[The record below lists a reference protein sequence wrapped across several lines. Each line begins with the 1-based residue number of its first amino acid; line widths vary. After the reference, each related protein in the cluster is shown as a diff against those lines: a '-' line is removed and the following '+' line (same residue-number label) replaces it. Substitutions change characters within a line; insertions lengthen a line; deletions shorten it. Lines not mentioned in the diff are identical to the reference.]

1 MGNEE
6 LYLKMYNCS
15 GEGGLKLAKRIQYKK
30 YAVLLM
36 EKTYITVHSTCH
48 LLTGYSTLSRQTQYL
63 GWT

>member
-30 YAVLLM
+30 YAVYSWRKLILL
-36 EKTYITVHSTCH
+36 
-48 LLTGYSTLSRQTQYL
+48 YSVLYMY
-63 GWT
+63 